1 MLFALLFAC
10 TKELSCTP
18 KIKTFLPLLIL
29 PMLNVPPSSKQIPY
43 PLYLYLLVSAF
54 LVICIDPNKAFCT
67 VKVLFLLDNIESNL

>member
-29 PMLNVPPSSKQIPY
+29 PMPNVPPSSKQIPY
-43 PLYLYLLVSAF
+43 PLYLYLLVSTF
-54 LVICIDPNKAFCT
+54 
-67 VKVLFLLDNIESNL
+67 